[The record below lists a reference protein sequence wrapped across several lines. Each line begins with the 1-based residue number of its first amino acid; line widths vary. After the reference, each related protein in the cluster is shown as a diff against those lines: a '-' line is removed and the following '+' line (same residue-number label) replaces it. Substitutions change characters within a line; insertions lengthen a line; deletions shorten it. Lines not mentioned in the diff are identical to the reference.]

1 MNAARRLANAARLA
15 VAARREREVPWLP
28 AREIARL
35 QEERLRAVVRYAAER
50 VPFWR
55 AALGER
61 GLAPGDVATVDDL
74 VRLPLLDERDVQLR
88 LRELRS
94 PAWTDARTFL
104 VRSSGSAHGHVRKRI
119 YWDQRSQ
126 LRKLAWFERDR
137 AVVLRLSDGRVGLR
151 QLWILPATSESV
163 RAREWW
169 DERVF
174 TPRAIA
180 ERDRLATDR
189 PFEEVVEHMAASRP
203 MVVYSYGSYAERFFR
218 WLEGVPD
225 AAGLPRVWVYGGDA
239 MDPAWRRRAES
250 RGCAVVSTYQTVEAG
265 RIGFECE
272 RRDGFHLNADLVAVR
287 VVDEDGRDVA
297 MGDIGEI
304 VISNLVNRATV
315 LLNARL
321 GDRGALSPD
330 PCPCGRG
337 LPLLRG
343 LEGRVSEVVDL
354 GNGRKV
360 GEMDLRRETGDAL
373 DFALQVQLVQSR
385 PGHVVWRVAPREG
398 VAVEDAVRRLLV
410 RMREILGAGTEVGVD
425 VVDEIPTPWSG
436 KHRRVERGDG

>member
-1 MNAARRLANAARLA
+1 
-15 VAARREREVPWLP
+15 
-28 AREIARL
+28 
-35 QEERLRAVVRYAAER
+35 
-50 VPFWR
+50 
-55 AALGER
+55 
-61 GLAPGDVATVDDL
+61 
-74 VRLPLLDERDVQLR
+74 
-88 LRELRS
+88 
-94 PAWTDARTFL
+94 
-104 VRSSGSAHGHVRKRI
+104 
-119 YWDQRSQ
+119 
-126 LRKLAWFERDR
+126 
-137 AVVLRLSDGRVGLR
+137 
-151 QLWILPATSESV
+151 
-163 RAREWW
+163 
-169 DERVF
+169 
-174 TPRAIA
+174 
-180 ERDRLATDR
+180 
-189 PFEEVVEHMAASRP
+189 

-225 AAGLPRVWVYGGDA
+225 AAGLPRVWVYGGDM
-239 MDPAWRRRAES
+239 MDPAWRQRAES
-250 RGCAVVSTYQTVEAG
+250 RGCAIVSTYQTVEAG

-287 VVDEDGRDVA
+287 VVDEGGRDVA
-297 MGDIGEI
+297 AGETGEI

-354 GNGRKV
+354 GDGRKI

-385 PGHVVWRVAPREG
+385 PGRVVWRVAPREG
-398 VAVEDAVRRLLV
+398 VAVEDAVRRLRL
-410 RMREILGAGTEVGVD
+410 RMREIVGPGTEVGVD

-436 KHRRVERGDG
+436 KQRRVERGDG